1 MSISCFIQQDEFV
14 SFAETISSY
23 FGLPIVFTVYIPE
36 SSLGASYYIRNDNT
50 KMVFNTTLYPV
61 NLLRDLSIESIQTT
75 HYMNIDADLF
85 ISSLTSDMYL
95 SIETIQQSIKDNSDY
110 LLDER
115 NVLLILTFMVVPN
128 KVVKRCRMEGVG
140 CNAMCSLFY
149 AITVVPTHFQWKNEI
164 WCMES
169 GRIDSN
175 AFIHPFMLELSFLS
189 M

>member
-1 MSISCFIQQDEFV
+1 V
-14 SFAETISSY
+14 LL
-23 FGLPIVFTVYIPE
+23 LP
-36 SSLGASYYIRNDNT
+36 
-50 KMVFNTTLYPV
+50 
-61 NLLRDLSIESIQTT
+61 
-75 HYMNIDADLF
+75 
-85 ISSLTSDMYL
+85 
-95 SIETIQQSIKDNSDY
+95 IETIQQSIKDNSDY

-128 KVVKRCRMEGVG
+128 KVVKRCRIKGVG
-140 CNAMCSLFY
+140 CNTMCSLFH